1 MRIQGLLLVVIIL
14 AIGYVLGV
22 KFPGLAARVGIA

>member
-1 MRIQGLLLVVIIL
+1 MASRTITFLIIL

-22 KFPGLAARVGIA
+22 KFPQLAARVGLA